1 MSLEAEASANV
12 CTFHISSSISIVLYG
27 EFCYD
32 YSDGIIN
39 PNFSAVMDVLG
50 IYIDTE
56 KLEKFYFDQPVGEG
70 DIWAIGDYKNNC
82 MVFDL
87 YRDLTDE
94 FDVIV
99 FAVICREEIS
109 NRIYELLS
117 AIKEET
123 QPQIAFA
130 EYDIREKKSWLQDV
144 ISGEDHND
152 GIGYHGG
159 KFTQKIRYAE
169 SFADFCTQNNI

>member
-1 MSLEAEASANV
+1 MVYDKMRGEVTMSLEAEASANV

-56 KLEKFYFDQPVGEG
+56 KLEKFYFDQLVGEG
-70 DIWAIGDYKNNC
+70 DIWAIGDHKNNC

-130 EYDIREKKSWLQDV
+130 EYDIREKRVGFKMLFP
-144 ISGEDHND
+144 E
-152 GIGYHGG
+152 
-159 KFTQKIRYAE
+159 KIITMELDIMGVNLHRR
-169 SFADFCTQNNI
+169 